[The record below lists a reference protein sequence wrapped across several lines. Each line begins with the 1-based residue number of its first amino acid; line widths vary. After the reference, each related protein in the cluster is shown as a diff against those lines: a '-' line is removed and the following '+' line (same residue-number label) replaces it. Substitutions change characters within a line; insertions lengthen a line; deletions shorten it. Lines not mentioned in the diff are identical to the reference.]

1 MGNVRYSYS
10 RVRQTFGR
18 TILGATILLAIG
30 ATLHALT
37 LTISPNPIHFGNQ
50 AIGASTSLNVTLTNG
65 THGKIKIMSVS
76 SSLAQFSYSGP
87 PLPVTLQPSQSMSGT
102 VTFTPTASQTFN
114 GILTFTRANGSTI
127 TDSLNGVGVQP
138 VAAPSITT
146 QPVSQTVTAGQ
157 KAIFSVTAHGTAP
170 LSYQWQKNAAAISGA
185 TSSSYT
191 TPATT
196 SSDNG
201 ARFTVVVSNS
211 AGTVASSAATLTVNA
226 AAPGALAPNTT
237 SLNFNNVNVGSNSS
251 LSVNFTNS
259 GSSNITISNVTISGA
274 GFTAVGISNG
284 QIITPGQMVTMTVRF
299 APAAT
304 GSATGS
310 VTTISNASNS
320 PVTISFSGTGI
331 VVTHSATLTWTES
344 VTVAGYNVYRGS
356 TSGGP
361 YTKINPSLDPTMS
374 FSDTTVQAGQT
385 YYWVVTAVNSSN
397 VESSYS
403 NQIAATIPTP

>member
-1 MGNVRYSYS
+1 MGSVRYSYS

-18 TILGATILLAIG
+18 AILGATILLAIG
-30 ATLHALT
+30 TTLHALT
-37 LTISPNPIHFGNQ
+37 LTISPNPIYFGNQ
-50 AIGASTSLNVTLTNG
+50 AIGTSTSLNVALTNG

-76 SSLAQFSYSGP
+76 SSLAQFYYSGP
-87 PLPVTLQPSQSMSGT
+87 PLPVTLQPGQSMSGT

-127 TDSLNGVGVQP
+127 TASLNGVGVQP

-157 KAIFSVTAHGTAP
+157 KATFSVTANGTAP
-170 LSYQWQKNAAAISGA
+170 LSYQWQKNATAIGGAASA
-185 TSSSYT
+185 SYT
-191 TPATT
+191 TPPTAA
-196 SSDNG
+196 SDNG
-201 ARFTVVVSNS
+201 AQFTVVVSNS
-211 AGTVASSAATLTVNA
+211 TGGVTSSAATLTVNA
-226 AAPGALAPNTT
+226 ATPGALTPSTT
-237 SLNFNNVNVGSNSS
+237 SMNFNNVNVGTNSN
-251 LSVNFTNS
+251 LSVNFTDS

-284 QIITPGQMVTMTVRF
+284 QIITPGQVVTMTVKF

-304 GSATGS
+304 GSVTGS
-310 VTTISNASNS
+310 VTIISNASNS
-320 PVTISFSGTGI
+320 PVTIAFSGTGV

-344 VTVAGYNVYRGS
+344 ATVAGYNVYRGS

-361 YTKINPSLDPTMS
+361 YTKINPSLDPTIS
-374 FSDTTVQAGQT
+374 FTDTTVQAGQT